1 MMAIYVGQDK
11 KGKEKREFEL
21 INNITAANFY
31 RRSND
36 KTPTD
41 NQLVPIKSKSGFEL
55 RYKLKI
61 GTMVLLYENNP
72 EEVWELD
79 RKNLQKRL
87 YKVTGMRKELP
98 GLKGFSAT
106 NLKNMRIFFEE
117 WRMLES
123 YNSSAPTDEF
133 TEINKEASVR
143 TDEMP
148 LNSAVQTAELQ
159 VEEENMSFKT
169 MTALWAW
176 LPIRHLLIWM
186 ND

>member
-1 MMAIYVGQDK
+1 
-11 KGKEKREFEL
+11 
-21 INNITAANFY
+21 
-31 RRSND
+31 
-36 KTPTD
+36 
-41 NQLVPIKSKSGFEL
+41 
-55 RYKLKI
+55 
-61 GTMVLLYENNP
+61 
-72 EEVWELD
+72 
-79 RKNLQKRL
+79 
-87 YKVTGMRKELP
+87 
-98 GLKGFSAT
+98 
-106 NLKNMRIFFEE
+106 MRIFFEE